1 MYMYVV
7 DNIVYSVS
15 VQIVKKNVIEN
26 LVPIVIAAKHM
37 FEQQHSPLLKD
48 MLKYLKELMQVR
60 VVYTALRTRSNQTTY
75 TGRVSVNIDRD
86 WLSFK
91 Y

>member
-1 MYMYVV
+1 MATVLIIGLYMV

-15 VQIVKKNVIEN
+15 AQIVKKNVIEN

-37 FEQQHSPLLKD
+37 FEQQHSPLLRD

-60 VVYTALRTRSNQTTY
+60 VVYTAY
-75 TGRVSVNIDRD
+75 
-86 WLSFK
+86 
-91 Y
+91 